1 MDSHERPLA
10 APPIAPRAVA
20 AAAVLAL
27 ALVVMQP
34 FLIPIAWA
42 AILAYASW
50 PLHVRLRRA
59 VGGRATASAAL
70 ATVLASITLLVPVL
84 WISALLQ
91 DEVFAAVRAVSRYVS
106 TGPHHVPEAVQ
117 RLPGVGPMLD
127 DWVFAHTGDP
137 KAIGDQ
143 LLALAGLSSNDVID
157 IAGSV
162 GRNVIKVAFTLV
174 VLFFLYRDAERLLLQ
189 LRAVARHFLGTGVE
203 RYLHAAGDM
212 VRAVVYGVVITA
224 VVQGAVAGIGYRLA
238 GAEPAAVLGILTAV
252 ATVVPVIGTALVW
265 AGVGVWMLL
274 SGSQAA
280 GLFLL
285 AWGAVLVHPIDN
297 LLRPLVVSNVARM
310 PFLLAMFG
318 VLGGLLAF
326 GLAGLFLGPVILA
339 VAISAWRELA
349 HTSGAPSDGHELS
362 LKAPHQRP

>member
-1 MDSHERPLA
+1 MDSHERHVALPSL
-10 APPIAPRAVA
+10 APRALATAIVV
-20 AAAVLAL
+20 VLA
-27 ALVVMQP
+27 VIVMRP

-42 AILAYASW
+42 VILAYASW

-59 VGGRATASAAL
+59 VGGRATAGAAL
-70 ATVLASITLLVPVL
+70 TTVLASITLLVPVL

-91 DEVFAAVRAVSRYVS
+91 DEAVAAVRAVGRYVA
-106 TGPHHVPEAVQ
+106 TGPHHVPDAVQ
-117 RLPGVGPMLD
+117 RVPGLGKMLD
-127 DWVFAHTGDP
+127 DWLFAHTGDP
-137 KAIGDQ
+137 RAIGDQ
-143 LLALAGLSSNDVID
+143 LLALTSLSSSDLVD

-189 LRAVARHFLGTGVE
+189 MRAVARHFLGAGVE

-238 GAEPAAVLGILTAV
+238 GVDPAAALGVLTAV
-252 ATVVPVIGTALVW
+252 ATIVPVIGTAIVW
-265 AGVGVWMLL
+265 ASVGVWLLL
-274 SGSQAA
+274 SGSEAA

-326 GLAGLFLGPVILA
+326 GLAGIFLGPVILA

-349 HTSGAPSDGHELS
+349 QSSAPADGHELS
-362 LKAPHQRP
+362 LKAPHRRP